1 MKQYEEVF
9 FSVLR
14 TAMWGVPVEI
24 PQGFRDWKYV
34 MKMAKAQALQGLVTD
49 VFLTT
54 PEIVSVLN
62 PKAVERL
69 QDVPLNMMAMHT
81 SLNNTMILI
90 LSALRGAGIEPVLLK
105 GQGLSL
111 NYPVPQL
118 RQCGDIDLY
127 VGVDNYMKA
136 YDALLPVV
144 TEIDSRSEAMSGT
157 KHFHAK
163 VGAVYLEVHKYASV
177 LDSSR
182 VNRIYQRYESE
193 GLSKGLVPVSFGEV
207 TVNTPAADFNVY
219 YIFHHL
225 WHHFLTSG
233 IGFRHFCDLALLLH
247 ARYGSINLAY
257 LEKVLTDMG
266 EMVPWQVLG
275 CVMVDVLGL
284 PQEEFPFYDASQ
296 RGKVDHLLEII
307 IREGNF
313 GHETAYQRGA
323 GYGFISGK
331 LHSLRFNIRRISNVA
346 KIFPREMAS
355 RFFYMLVG
363 GTSRAFKEFFAR
375 FA

>member
-9 FSVLR
+9 FSILR
-14 TAMWGVPVEI
+14 AAMWNAPLEI
-24 PQGFRDWKYV
+24 PEGFRDWKHV

-49 VFLTT
+49 VLLTT
-54 PEIVSVLN
+54 PEIVSVL
-62 PKAVERL
+62 PPRAVEML
-69 QDVPLNMMAMHT
+69 QEVPLNNMAMHT
-81 SLNNTMILI
+81 SLNNTLILI
-90 LSALRGAGIEPVLLK
+90 LNALRAAGVEPVLLK

-127 VGVDNYMKA
+127 VGVDGYEKA
-136 YDALLPVV
+136 YEALLPIV
-144 TEIDSRSEAMSGT
+144 TEIDSREQARKET

-163 VGAVYLEVHKYASV
+163 VGVVYVEVHRYASV
-177 LDSSR
+177 LHSPR
-182 VNRIYQRYESE
+182 ANRIYQRYELE
-193 GLSKGLVPVSFGEV
+193 GLNSDLVPVSFGEV
-207 TVNTPAADFNVY
+207 TVNTPSPDFNIY

-233 IGFRHFCDLALLLH
+233 VGFRHFCDLALLLH
-247 ARYGSINLAY
+247 ARCGSIDLAY
-257 LEKVLTDMG
+257 LERILNDMG

-284 PQEEFPFYDASQ
+284 SEEECPFYDASQ
-296 RGKVDHLLEII
+296 RKKLDHLMGII

-313 GHETAYQRGA
+313 GHETAYQRGS
-323 GYGFISGK
+323 GYSYIGGK

-346 KIFPREMAS
+346 KIFPREMLS
-355 RFFYMLVG
+355 RFYYMLVD
-363 GTSRAFKEFFAR
+363 GTVRVFKEYPSR
-375 FA
+375 K

>member
-1 MKQYEEVF
+1 MKQYEKVF
-9 FSVLR
+9 FSILR

-62 PKAVERL
+62 PKAVGRL
-69 QDVPLNMMAMHT
+69 QEVPLNNMAMHT
-81 SLNNTMILI
+81 SLNNTLILI
-90 LSALRGAGIEPVLLK
+90 LNTLRAAGVEPVLLK

-127 VGVDNYMKA
+127 VGVENYMKA
-136 YDALLPVV
+136 YDALLPIV
-144 TEIDSRSEAMSGT
+144 TEIDGRSEAESET

-163 VGAVYLEVHKYASV
+163 IGSVFIEVHRYASV
-177 LDSSR
+177 LSSR
-182 VNRIYQRYESE
+182 RMNRIYQRYESE
-193 GLSKGLVPVSFGEV
+193 GLANNLVPVSLGVV
-207 TVNTPAADFNVY
+207 TVNTPAADFNIY

-247 ARYGSINLAY
+247 ARHGSIDLAY
-257 LEKVLTDMG
+257 LEKILNDMG

-296 RGKVDHLLEII
+296 RKKLDHLMGII

-313 GHETAYQRGA
+313 GHEAAYQRGS
-323 GYGFISGK
+323 GYSYIGGK
-331 LHSLRFNIRRISNVA
+331 LHSLRYNIRRISNVA
-346 KIFPREMAS
+346 KIFPREMLS
-355 RFFYMLVG
+355 RFYYMLVD
-363 GTSRAFKEFFAR
+363 GTVRVFKEYPSR
-375 FA
+375 K